1 MPGTLHFMT
10 KLIIWVPGKPNLHG
24 YRRRDFAWSE
34 KHKCFVHDGKE
45 YTPDEFN
52 AVAEKVFR
60 RSEDMHP
67 CVRAFD
73 DGQKAAPVR
82 PAPAPAPL
90 PVATITAREITE
102 EDAVATLMR
111 LAPHRLKKSKQ
122 AARAE
127 VIEVAG

>member
-34 KHKCFVHDGKE
+34 QHKCFVHDGKE
-45 YTPDEFN
+45 YTPEEFN

-67 CVRAFD
+67 CVRVIE
-73 DGQKAAPVR
+73 DGQKTAPVK
-82 PAPAPAPL
+82 PAP
-90 PVATITAREITE
+90 VSTITAREITE

-111 LAPHRLKKSKQ
+111 LAPHRLKKGKQ
-122 AARAE
+122 ASRPE